1 MQVAR
6 TSGDL
11 PVVTVAGSTAWAQH
25 PQVTHV
31 GGHLPSSSPANW
43 PAPHGSVTIRLET
56 PEALSASTAT
66 IVARTNRRMITV

>member
-6 TSGDL
+6 TSSDL

-43 PAPHGSVTIRLET
+43 PALHGSVTIRLET
-56 PEALSASTAT
+56 PEALIASTAT
-66 IVARTNRRMITV
+66 IMATRNRRTITV

>member
-1 MQVAR
+1 MQAAR
-6 TSGDL
+6 TSGDR

-43 PAPHGSVTIRLET
+43 PALHGSVTIRPET
-56 PEALSASTAT
+56 PEALIPSTAT
-66 IVARTNRRMITV
+66 IMATRNRRTITV